1 MLGILATIGCER
13 ENVIFIDSNAKADV
27 GARGFFK
34 KKRGCEKT
42 ISHFF
47 HRPFTYGTGIGLGS
61 FYCFRQS
68 YYIELKMT
76 GVGLWLD
83 FEVTQS

>member
-34 KKRGCEKT
+34 KKGLVKNDF
-42 ISHFF
+42 SFF
-47 HRPFTYGTGIGLGS
+47 SQALYIRDGDRTG
-61 FYCFRQS
+61 
-68 YYIELKMT
+68 
-76 GVGLWLD
+76 
-83 FEVTQS
+83 